1 MQKAVKHFISTALK
15 LKKPWVQAPPMA
27 FCAQYVITSTHHR
40 QTGAKVIITKTR
52 KAACEFIHRFVFSPS
67 KSISFLN
74 CLYRQL
80 LHVKHFFNFLPISFL
95 RPGKS
100 HADQLVS

>member
-40 QTGAKVIITKTR
+40 QTGAKVVTIKTG
-52 KAACEFIHRFVFSPS
+52 KSTCEFIHRFIFPPP
-67 KSISFLN
+67 KT
-74 CLYRQL
+74 C
-80 LHVKHFFNFLPISFL
+80 
-95 RPGKS
+95 
-100 HADQLVS
+100 